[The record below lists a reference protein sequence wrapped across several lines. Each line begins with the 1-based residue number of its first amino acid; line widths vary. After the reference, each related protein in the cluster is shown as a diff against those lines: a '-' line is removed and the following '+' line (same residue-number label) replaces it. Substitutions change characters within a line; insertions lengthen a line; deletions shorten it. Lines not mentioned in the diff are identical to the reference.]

1 MKLLI
6 KYCPIW
12 DGYDTKALE
21 VAKEI
26 TNSFTDIKVELIEG
40 ARGEF
45 SVIYQDD
52 PPALVY
58 SMNENNRLPT
68 NNEIT
73 SRLIRTYGMDNLKT
87 NNDRGLWWIIH
98 LQIIQVKLMK
108 HILNIWNVL
117 LHFFIHCLDYHYGV
131 GSCGISIYVWIY
143 SK

>member
-26 TNSFTDIKVELIEG
+26 KNNLENVEVEVVEG
-40 ARGEF
+40 AVHEF

-52 PPALVY
+52 PPALLF
-58 SMNENNRLPT
+58 SRGEKDRLPT

-73 SRLIRTYGMDNLKT
+73 SLLISKYKCENRKIDK
-87 NNDRGLWWIIH
+87 
-98 LQIIQVKLMK
+98 KL
-108 HILNIWNVL
+108 
-117 LHFFIHCLDYHYGV
+117 
-131 GSCGISIYVWIY
+131 
-143 SK
+143 